1 MILRIFLVFGLALI
15 GVTGYFTVVQ
25 APPSV
30 QQPPGMAEVSRW
42 QEEGILP
49 GGELAEND
57 EVEHGIFEVPPMDEM
72 MLDAA
77 MEAMGEMPG
86 MDMSGGTMSGMDMSG
101 DDSMDMAGESG
112 AMDMSGDGSM
122 DMAGESGTMD
132 MSGDGSMDMAGDSG
146 TMDMSSGGSM
156 DMAEMAVECE
166 GEGGLSFCPDGA
178 RAAREISLTMREWE
192 FDQMA
197 IDVNAGERIR
207 FTVKNDGQVLHEFMF
222 MTMPLMQAVEYRA
235 ERADWSLLEHEA
247 LFEKS
252 LLLPGQEM
260 SFVVEVQQAGSWM
273 FMCMLP
279 YHMQLGMMGQMS
291 TPGAAMEM

>member
-1 MILRIFLVFGLALI
+1 MILRFFLVFGLTLI
-15 GVTGYFTVVQ
+15 GVTGYFTIVQ

-42 QEEGILP
+42 QEENILP

-57 EVEHGIFEVPPMDEM
+57 EVEHGIFEVPPMDEV

-77 MEAMGEMPG
+77 REAMGEMPG
-86 MDMSGGTMSGMDMSG
+86 MDMGGGSMPGMDMSG
-101 DDSMDMAGESG
+101 DGG
-112 AMDMSGDGSM
+112 M

-132 MSGDGSMDMAGDSG
+132 MSGNMDMAQ
-146 TMDMSSGGSM
+146 
-156 DMAEMAVECE
+156 MAVECE

-178 RAAREISLTMREWE
+178 RAVREISLSMREWE
-192 FDQMA
+192 FDQAA
-197 IDVNAGERIR
+197 IDVKPGERIR

-222 MTMPLMQAVEYRA
+222 MTMPLMQAVAYRA

-279 YHMQLGMMGQMS
+279 YHMQLGMMGQIS